1 MSIVNRIRLFFW
13 RAIQR
18 KKLARKG
25 IKLSRTTY
33 FDANTNFGGINKIGK
48 HTSICG
54 SEIGRFTYM
63 VSYNR
68 LENVKIGNFCS
79 LGQNITIINTL
90 HPSKDFVST
99 HPAFYST
106 GKQAGKSFALKDTFS
121 EHSLIEGRKVIIGN
135 DVWIGSNATLM
146 GGIKIGD
153 GAIVGANSLVTKDI
167 PPYAIVGGVPAKVI
181 RYRFTPEQIE
191 KIEKVQWWDK
201 DDEWLES
208 RVKQFQSIEIF
219 IKDIQSE

>member
-1 MSIVNRIRLFFW
+1 MGIVNRIRLFIW
-13 RAIQR
+13 RAFQR
-18 KKLARKG
+18 RRLANKG
-25 IKLSRTTY
+25 IKLSRTTF
-33 FDANTNFGGINKIGK
+33 FDSNTKFGGINKIGK

-68 LENVKIGNFCS
+68 LENVRIGKFCS

-90 HPSKDFVST
+90 HPSKNFVST

-106 GKQAGKSFALKDTFS
+106 GRQAGKSFASTNTFV

-146 GGIKIGD
+146 GGITIGN
-153 GAIVGANSLVTKDI
+153 GAIVGAHSLVTKDV

-181 RYRFTPEQIE
+181 RYRFTPDQIE
-191 KIEKVQWWDK
+191 RIEKVQWWDK
-201 DDEWLES
+201 DDKWLES
-208 RVKQFQSIEIF
+208 HIKQFQSIDSF
-219 IKDIQSE
+219 IKDIQ